1 MVFSPLSLHFAL
13 SLIASGTKGPCLEQF
28 LSFLKSR
35 STHHL
40 NSLAHDIVTFV
51 LANASPDENDII
63 RGPGPRLS
71 FANGVWVDKS
81 LPFKPDFKHLV
92 DIAYMA
98 ALEEVDFKFNPKQVS
113 VEVNSWAE
121 KETNGLIKDILP
133 ADVVNSK
140 TVLILANALYF
151 KAYWAEKFSPSNTE
165 KNDFYLLNGG
175 SVEAV
180 PFMRGYGCW
189 YIGVFEGFKVLK
201 LAYRNQGVHPRC
213 FSMYFYLPD
222 ARDGLPALVEK
233 VCSGSGFLD
242 SHVPHSKLRV
252 GKMLIPKFKISSGFE
267 ASKVLAGLGLVL
279 PFVYD
284 VKGGNVTEMVE
295 SPAGEDPYV
304 KAIFH
309 KSCIE
314 IDEDGTEASA
324 VTVSVLYGS
333 GGGPPPPPEV
343 DFVADHPFMFLIK
356 EDSTGAVLFMGHV
369 LNPLDG

>member
-1 MVFSPLSLHFAL
+1 MDIREAISSQTNVALELTKHLFLTEFKGKNMVFSPLSLHFAL

-98 ALEEVDFKFNPKQVS
+98 ALEEVDFKFNPKQPCS
-113 VEVNSWAE
+113 S
-121 KETNGLIKDILP
+121 
-133 ADVVNSK
+133 
-140 TVLILANALYF
+140 F
-151 KAYWAEKFSPSNTE
+151 KAS
-165 KNDFYLLNGG
+165 
-175 SVEAV
+175 
-180 PFMRGYGCW
+180 
-189 YIGVFEGFKVLK
+189 
-201 LAYRNQGVHPRC
+201 
-213 FSMYFYLPD
+213 
-222 ARDGLPALVEK
+222 
-233 VCSGSGFLD
+233 
-242 SHVPHSKLRV
+242 

-267 ASKVLAGLGLVL
+267 ASKVLAGLGMVL

-324 VTVSVLYGS
+324 VTVSV
-333 GGGPPPPPEV
+333 V
-343 DFVADHPFMFLIK
+343 W
-356 EDSTGAVLFMGHV
+356 
-369 LNPLDG
+369 